1 MKKIVPLLLLLFLL
15 VGCGRPLNKNEM
27 AGNVKITEID
37 RFPIEQEPI
46 QCAVELKEEVLQK
59 IEPIVT
65 NQNAVA
71 VGTHIIE
78 ALHSGG
84 KLPAYTLAS
93 ITHSTE
99 NNVWCF
105 EYAINQPNVDADNLI
120 DCGGLYVTIDGNK
133 RTLLNAWI
141 EE

>member
-15 VGCGRPLNKNEM
+15 VGCGRPLNKNEI
-27 AGNVKITEID
+27 AENVSITEID
-37 RFPIEQEPI
+37 RLAIAQEPI

-65 NQNAVA
+65 NQSAVA

-78 ALHSGG
+78 ALHSDG

-99 NNVWCF
+99 DNAWCF
-105 EYAINQPNVDADNLI
+105 EYAMDQRNRAADNLT
-120 DCGGLYVTIDGNK
+120 DCGGFYVAVDGSK
-133 RTLLNAWI
+133 GTLLNAWL